1 MAKKIRSGNYVYL
14 RDDWAHVSAR
24 TNENIWETLMI
35 DGLLHPAKLFFFFFL
50 LLLFLL
56 FINFQLV

>member
-14 RDDWAHVSAR
+14 RDDWVHVLAR

-35 DGLLHPAKLFFFFFL
+35 GGLLHPAKLFLFFIF
-50 LLLFLL
+50 L
-56 FINFQLV
+56 FINFQPV